1 MYAVPGLKSHVFVG
15 PFTAPKTACASE
27 EDDDIVCLED
37 EDVKVLEPNKEK
49 DDEEPVIEKKK
60 EDKKD
65 SLLKRRLLGE
75 IPLLVERNETEDNV
89 DVFETEFSEVN
100 QAKSLKRIMSREV
113 SGNTEDL
120 SDLKPS
126 EYGKLVQRQSE
137 RNLKS
142 SSLVDILFRV
152 ADEERKYS
160 GHIEPSGKV
169 ILPHP
174 NHKEREVLCSN
185 VENARLWL
193 ESHFQTVEKEDFDDE
208 DVLFDDPEPLPSEPP
223 TVKTPPPILKR
234 IKTPLLPSGK
244 SNKKIALFVQMRQQK
259 DEAQL
264 FYELGHTAFKK
275 FFNKN
280 VTRAKI
286 LDKALEEINILQAEG
301 REMELSK
308 QNLLKRRTKLF
319 ELFTKSLNG
328 LPVAKKKA
336 AVIELKELLRKDKE
350 RKEAGS
356 KGPEPV
362 TASNVPPSTSS
373 KKIARSQSQNKE
385 PAQQA
390 SSGPTPYT
398 DATGINTLRP
408 DGTVLRPMNAF
419 MLWAKDRRSPL
430 LAQGLGISQVS
441 QVSLYF
447 LFLTCYYCTL
457 SRFCPTTGK
466 Q

>member
-1 MYAVPGLKSHVFVG
+1 MPGLKSHVFVG
-15 PFTAPKTACASE
+15 PFTAPKAACIGE

-37 EDVKVLEPNKEK
+37 EEIKVLEPNKEK
-49 DDEEPVIEKKK
+49 DDEEEPVIEKQK
-60 EDKKD
+60 EEKKD

-75 IPLLVERNETEDNV
+75 IPLLVEKNETEDNV
-89 DVFETEFSEVN
+89 DVFETQISEVN
-100 QAKSLKRIMSREV
+100 QAKSLKRIMNREV
-113 SGNTEDL
+113 SSHTEDL

-137 RNLKS
+137 RKVDS
-142 SSLVDILFRV
+142 SSKTVDIQFRV
-152 ADEERKYS
+152 AEEDRKYS
-160 GHIEPSGKV
+160 GFLESSGKV

-174 NHKEREVLCSN
+174 NHKDREVICSN
-185 VENARLWL
+185 VEDAKLWL
-193 ESHFQTVEKEDFDDE
+193 ESHFETVEKEDFDDE
-208 DVLFDDPEPLPSEPP
+208 EVLFDDPEPLPSEPP
-223 TVKTPPPILKR
+223 KVKTPPPILKR

-244 SNKKIALFVQMRQQK
+244 SNKKIALFVQMKQQK

-264 FYELGHTAFKK
+264 FYELGHTAFNKN

-280 VTRAKI
+280 VPRAKI

-356 KGPEPV
+356 KCPEPV
-362 TASNVPPSTSS
+362 VASSNVPTSS
-373 KKIARSQSQNKE
+373 IKKVARRPSQSKE
-385 PAQQA
+385 QTLA

-441 QVSLYF
+441 QVRLLFLQFF
-447 LFLTCYYCTL
+447 LFVFIVIT
-457 SRFCPTTGK
+457 FV
-466 Q
+466 